1 MIKQQI
7 AVIVQHHWKPTTSSK
22 VPPKEGPMKSLC
34 KEIQGVKS
42 QNDPDDQIDTSI
54 YFFIFASLALV
65 WYL

>member
-1 MIKQQI
+1 
-7 AVIVQHHWKPTTSSK
+7 
-22 VPPKEGPMKSLC
+22 MKSLC

-65 WYL
+65 WYLKA